1 MKRINVLHFGAGN
14 IGRGVILP
22 IYQQNDFSIDLVELN
37 QNTVNELQKQKQ
49 YQVHYLDCDQ
59 SQLVN
64 YFNT

>member
-37 QNTVNELQKQKQ
+37 QNTVNELQKQK
-49 YQVHYLDCDQ
+49 D
-59 SQLVN
+59 
-64 YFNT
+64 